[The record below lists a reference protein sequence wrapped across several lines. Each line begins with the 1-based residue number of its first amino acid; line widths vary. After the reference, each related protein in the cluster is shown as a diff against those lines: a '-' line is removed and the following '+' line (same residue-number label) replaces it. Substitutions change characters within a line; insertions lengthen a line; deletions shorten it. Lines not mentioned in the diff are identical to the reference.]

1 MDSIEIAFTE
11 VALALDSTVRSLSV
25 AITAAI
31 AFLESKPNPIFDQ
44 VTSTDLD
51 HWRETL
57 AIKQQALKFLNYYC
71 ELDAQLLRVFHLEFH
86 TLP

>member
-1 MDSIEIAFTE
+1 MNSIEIAFTE
-11 VALALDSTVRSLSV
+11 VALALDSTIRSLSV

-44 VTSTDLD
+44 VTSRDQD

-57 AIKQQALKFLNYYC
+57 AIKQEALKF
-71 ELDAQLLRVFHLEFH
+71 
-86 TLP
+86 

>member
-57 AIKQQALKFLNYYC
+57 AIKQQALKF
-71 ELDAQLLRVFHLEFH
+71 
-86 TLP
+86 